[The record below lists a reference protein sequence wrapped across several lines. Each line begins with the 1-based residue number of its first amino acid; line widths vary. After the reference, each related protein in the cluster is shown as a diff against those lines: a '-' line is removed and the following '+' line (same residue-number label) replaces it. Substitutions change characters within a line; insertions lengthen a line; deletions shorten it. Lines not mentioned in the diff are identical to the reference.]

1 MKTTCKTL
9 MPRAGLSRHRHK
21 LLPTLLLLFLFL
33 PGGCGGRP
41 APITKTLTAEP
52 PARIC
57 RVAVLPFSCSNGD
70 PRLGLKAERIFFSE
84 LVQAHLFRVLPE
96 GDIELFFYR
105 NRILPGTAPGT
116 DELRAMREQLEIDAV
131 ITGRINT
138 IERSPNGPGYLI
150 SLELDLVDTV
160 SGEKIAATFLRRQG
174 SDYRKILHFGLITT
188 VSGLLQQM
196 ARDIFQQWRLRGY
209 GGG

>member
-1 MKTTCKTL
+1 MRS
-9 MPRAGLSRHRHK
+9 RASCYRHK
-21 LLPTLLLLFLFL
+21 VLPALLLFFLFL
-33 PGGCGGRP
+33 PGGCGSRP
-41 APITKTLTAEP
+41 EPITKTLTTGP

-57 RVAVLPFSCSNGD
+57 RVAILPFTCNNGD

-84 LVQAHLFRVLPE
+84 LVQAHLFQVLPE

-105 NRILPGTAPGT
+105 NRILPETAPGT
-116 DELRAMREQLEIDAV
+116 DELRAMREQLGIDAV

-138 IERSPNGPGYLI
+138 IEHSHIGPGYLI

-160 SGEKIAATFLRRQG
+160 NGEKIAATFLRRRG
-174 SDYRKILHFGLITT
+174 TDYQKVLHFGLITT

-196 ARDIFQQWRLRGY
+196 ARDIFQQWRLQGY
-209 GGG
+209 GGC